1 MSQVWVRRELKL
13 ARYKTRSIFK
23 KYINTDTF
31 LGLYMK
37 KMSSGE
43 TPAIYDFWSAMWIL
57 GTVLGRE
64 IVVPRP
70 HAPVYMNWYIIIVA
84 NSGITRKSTAVN
96 AAKSMLNL
104 YRERFNPPICLLDG
118 KSSPEAFEREMSEV
132 SDAFG
137 SAWMALNSSELTRFL
152 GKEQYMMKMP
162 ALLVDMYDMP
172 ISMQFT
178 TVARGKAF
186 AIKPYITFFSASTPR
201 WLNMTVNPTV
211 IEGGFTSRTIFVK
224 AEKRKKKIPWPE
236 EGNNND
242 DDILDALHKVVT
254 LAQQVKSIKMTDG
267 AMKKFSLW
275 YQEKEESVAQY
286 SSSFESRE
294 DSHVLRL
301 AACLAINNGEYQID
315 NVSIMQAIRI
325 IRTAKDTGSYLFEGG
340 TRPEDTQIGINKL
353 VQTLITAGSIGVKT
367 CDIYR
372 TVKQYMDGK
381 SMHYILNIML
391 ELKMVTRRREFSGM
405 KGRGLKPVIWTMTPM
420 LTNFG
425 KRARL
430 IDKIEGLI
438 D

>member
-1 MSQVWVRRELKL
+1 
-13 ARYKTRSIFK
+13 
-23 KYINTDTF
+23 
-31 LGLYMK
+31 MK

-43 TPAIYDFWSAMWIL
+43 TPAIYDFWAAMWLL

-104 YRERFNPPICLLDG
+104 YRKKFDPPICLLDG
-118 KSSPEAFEREMSEV
+118 KSSPEAFEREMSRA
-132 SDAFG
+132 SDTSG

-172 ISMQFT
+172 LSMQFT
-178 TVARGKAF
+178 TISRGILF

-224 AEKRKKKIPWPE
+224 AERRKKKIPWPE
-236 EGNNND
+236 EGDTND
-242 DDILDALHKVVT
+242 DDIINELHKVVIT
-254 LAQQVKSIKMTDG
+254 AQQVKEIKMTEG
-267 AMKKFSLW
+267 AMKKFSIW
-275 YQEKEESVAQY
+275 YREKEESVAQY

-294 DSHVLRL
+294 DAHVLRL
-301 AACLAINNGEYQID
+301 AACLAVNNGEYQID
-315 NVSIMQAIRI
+315 NVSIMQSIRI

-340 TRPEDTQIGINKL
+340 ARPEDTQIGINKL
-353 VQTLITAGSIGVKT
+353 IQTLITAGSIGVKT
-367 CDIYR
+367 TDLY
-372 TVKQYMDGK
+372 TDVKQYIDGK
-381 SMHYILNIML
+381 SMHYILTIML
-391 ELKMVTRRREFSGM
+391 ELNMVTRRREFSGM
-405 KGRGLKPVIWTMTPM
+405 KGRGFKPVIWTMTSA

-425 KRARL
+425 KRSRL
-430 IDKIEGLI
+430 IDKLEGLI